1 MTLELS
7 TFGLFLAFGG
17 GLVSFLSPCV
27 LPLVPGYV
35 AWVAGDNLAQAQE
48 RPWRTLR
55 MALFFVLGFSAVFV
69 ALGAGAT
76 LLGGWLRQWSYEL
89 AIAGGVLIVFLG
101 LLQMGVLRL
110 APLARDVRFA
120 APGAGGNPVSAVLIG
135 AAFGFG
141 WTPCIGPVLAAV
153 LAAGA
158 MAPAGGIALLAAY
171 AAGLGVPFLLAA
183 LYLPALLARGR
194 RLGRLGHALRL
205 ASGAVMV
212 AAGVAIATGELTTVA
227 GWMLWAFPWLA
238 SIG

>member
-1 MTLELS
+1 MMLEFSALS
-7 TFGLFLAFGG
+7 FALALGG

-35 AWVAGDNLAQAQE
+35 AWVAGADLAQAQA
-48 RPWRTLR
+48 RPWRTMR

-76 LLGGWLRQWSYEL
+76 LLGGWLRRWSYEL
-89 AIAGGVLIVFLG
+89 SIAGGVLIVCLG
-101 LLQMGVLRL
+101 LVQMGVLRL
-110 APLARDVRFA
+110 APLARELRFA

-158 MAPAGGIALLAAY
+158 MAPASGIPLLAAY

-183 LYLPALLARGR
+183 FYLPALLARGR
-194 RLGRLGHALRL
+194 RLGRLGHILRL
-205 ASGAVMV
+205 VSGAVMV
-212 AAGVAIATGELTTVA
+212 AAGVAIAMGELTTVA
-227 GWMLWAFPWLA
+227 GWILRTFPWLA

>member
-7 TFGLFLAFGG
+7 AFGLFLAFGG

-35 AWVAGDNLAQAQE
+35 AWVAGANLAQAQA

-55 MALFFVLGFSAVFV
+55 LALFFVLGFSAVFV

-89 AIAGGVLIVFLG
+89 SIAGGLLIVFLG
-101 LLQMGVLRL
+101 LVQMGMLRL
-110 APLARDVRFA
+110 APLARDLRFA
-120 APGAGGNPVSAVLIG
+120 APDAGGNPVSAVLIG
-135 AAFGFG
+135 VAFGFG

-153 LAAGA
+153 LTAGA
-158 MAPAGGIALLAAY
+158 VAPVGGVALLAAY
-171 AAGLGVPFLLAA
+171 ATGLGVPFLLAA

-194 RLGRLGHALRL
+194 RLGWFGYVLRL
-205 ASGAVMV
+205 VSGAIMV
-212 AAGVAIATGELTTVA
+212 AAGVAIATDELTSVA
-227 GWMLWAFPWLA
+227 GWMLRTFPWLV